1 MMKRKIFVI
10 FICLIGLLI
19 SAGCS
24 KEKCDTPEKAVAKLF
39 SGKIDYKEVNDILD
53 YEEHYFFPE
62 SARRE
67 HYQAVGYK
75 DHDAYEDRLFHTICN
90 IDHTENLTM
99 DNIANSLYSVK
110 GTIYLKDGSISH
122 MNHMVHISEDVL
134 SENNPTTKYRILFSP
149 FIFRMGR
156 QNYSTFDGN
165 GNLLFKTELSA
176 YFQGNKY
183 LFIAIFKNYT
193 DEQYIISNWPNGANI
208 IWGDKYEE
216 IPKPIVIKPQN
227 EPIGTTEDGENY
239 HATIAHEFELGRTV
253 QLDEAV
259 RIINDNYT
267 LVINYCTEGKN
278 GLPSPSSQEFPL
290 VFERDCWK
298 NPKYAYK
305 YN

>member
-1 MMKRKIFVI
+1 MKRKIFVI

-39 SGKIDYKEVNDILD
+39 SGKIDYKEVSDILD
-53 YEEHYFFPE
+53 YEEHYLFPE
-62 SARRE
+62 SARME
-67 HYQAVGYK
+67 HYQAIGYK
-75 DHDAYEDRLFHTICN
+75 DYYAYKESLFHTICN
-90 IDHTENLTM
+90 IDHTENLT
-99 DNIANSLYSVK
+99 IEHTGSYYTVK
-110 GTIYLKDGSISH
+110 GTVYFKDGSISH
-122 MNHMVHISEDVL
+122 MSHMVDINEDVIP
-134 SENNPTTKYRILFSP
+134 EKNPTTKYRVFFSP
-149 FIFRMGR
+149 FIYRMGR

-183 LFIAIFKNYT
+183 LFIAIFKNHT
-193 DEQYIISNWPNGANI
+193 DKQYIISNWPNGANI

-216 IPKPIVIKPQN
+216 IPKPIVIKPKN
-227 EPIGTTEDGENY
+227 EPVGTTKDGEEY
-239 HATIAHEFELGRTV
+239 HATLAYEFDLSRTL
-253 QLDEAV
+253 QLDEAL
-259 RIINDNYT
+259 RFINDNYT
-267 LVINYCTEGKN
+267 LVINYCTEGQS
-278 GLPSPSSQEFPL
+278 GLPSPSGQEFPL

>member
-1 MMKRKIFVI
+1 MKRKIFVI

-53 YEEHYFFPE
+53 YQEYYLFPE
-62 SARRE
+62 SARME
-67 HYQAVGYK
+67 HYQAIGYK
-75 DHDAYEDRLFHTICN
+75 DRYAYKESLNLYN

-99 DNIANSLYSVK
+99 DSVDNSLYSVK
-110 GTIYLKDGSISH
+110 GTIYFKDGSISY
-122 MNHMVHISEDVL
+122 MNHMVKIRELNSE
-134 SENNPTTKYRILFSP
+134 ENPTTKYRIFFSP
-149 FIFRMGR
+149 FIARMGR

-183 LFIAIFKNYT
+183 LFIAIFKNHT

-208 IWGDKYEE
+208 IWGDMYEE
-216 IPKPIVIKPQN
+216 IPKPIVIKPKN
-227 EPIGTTEDGENY
+227 NPIGTTEAGEEY
-239 HATIAHEFELGRTV
+239 HATLAHEFDIGRTV
-253 QLDEAV
+253 QLNKAHL
-259 RIINDNYT
+259 ILNDNYT
-267 LVINYCTEGKN
+267 LVINYCVKGQN
-278 GLPSPSSQEFPL
+278 GLPSPSSQKFPL